1 AIETGN
7 VLLELDPPD
16 IAMVH
21 YHLARQYQR
30 KEPEAARRHTLMA
43 LEEAPR
49 FRLAYELLN
58 DLNKGQPQQNPSA
71 TSSNLDDAIREATRL

>member
-1 AIETGN
+1 
-7 VLLELDPPD
+7 
-16 IAMVH
+16 
-21 YHLARQYQR
+21 
-30 KEPEAARRHTLMA
+30 MA

-58 DLNKGQPQQNPSA
+58 DLNKRQPQQNPSA